1 MRTAMNINLFAR
13 RWGPLC
19 FGIYSGAILFGTA
32 ARAKELPHLEWNP
45 KTLSLI
51 QANGN
56 YARII
61 RLQDERLI
69 CGFDWHGKICIRPSL
84 DDGKTW
90 QGSVEVASRAD
101 ARLTNTELLQLR
113 DKTILCFYNVR
124 PRHMRPRGET
134 TGERDPRATNE
145 STRPYSICLARSN
158 DGGKSW
164 QSPETLYEAGP
175 EFTNGCWE
183 PVAIQLPSGE
193 VQMFFSNEG
202 PYRQSDEQE
211 ITLLRSIDNART
223 WSAPEKISFRPGGR
237 DGMAVPVLL
246 RNGKGLAF
254 AIEDNGLNGSF
265 KPVIVFTSL
274 LDNWHSGVR
283 EPGNSNRWSAL
294 QKMLPSKTSA
304 SAPYLRQLPSGETLL
319 SVQQSETGEME
330 TARMTVYIGNENA
343 RDFASPTEPF
353 PAKERAAQLW
363 NSLFVKNADTVIAV
377 SETSIGGQPGI
388 WSVEGKLVRR

>member
-1 MRTAMNINLFAR
+1 
-13 RWGPLC
+13 
-19 FGIYSGAILFGTA
+19 
-32 ARAKELPHLEWNP
+32 
-45 KTLSLI
+45 
-51 QANGN
+51 
-56 YARII
+56 
-61 RLQDERLI
+61 
-69 CGFDWHGKICIRPSL
+69 
-84 DDGKTW
+84 
-90 QGSVEVASRAD
+90 VEVSARPD
-101 ARLTNTELLQLR
+101 FRLTNTELLQLR
-113 DKTILCFYNVR
+113 DGTILCFYNVR
-124 PRHMRPRGET
+124 PRHRRSKGET
-134 TGERDPRATNE
+134 TRERDS
-145 STRPYSICLARSN
+145 STADEPARPYTICLARSN

-164 QSPETLYEAGP
+164 QSPETLYEAGA

-193 VQMFFSNEG
+193 VQVFFSNEG

-211 ITLLRSIDNART
+211 ITLLRSTNNART

-254 AIEDNGLNGSF
+254 AIEDTGLNGNF

-274 LDNWHSGVR
+274 KDNWRSGVR
-283 EPGNSNRWSAL
+283 EPGNANRWSAL

-304 SAPYLRQLPSGETLL
+304 SAPYLRQLASGETLL

-330 TARMTVYIGNENA
+330 TARLTVYIGNEDA

-353 PAKERAAQLW
+353 PAKESAAQLW

-377 SETSIGGQPGI
+377 SETSIDGQPGI
-388 WSVEGKLVRR
+388 WSVEGKLVHR